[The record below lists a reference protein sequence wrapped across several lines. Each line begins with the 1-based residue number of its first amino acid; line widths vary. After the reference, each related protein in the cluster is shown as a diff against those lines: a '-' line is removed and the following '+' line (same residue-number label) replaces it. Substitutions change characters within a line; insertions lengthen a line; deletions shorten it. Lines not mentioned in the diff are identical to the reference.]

1 MSLAMISSCS
11 MSFAAPV
18 AASMTGLARSSTL
31 VMGFGPSEKDLS
43 NDPPIKEVLA
53 IAKVEQQARLARLAM
68 ATVGGA
74 TFAKTLPVRTLTN
87 ARALALASRVQVR
100 LIMCV
105 VPCVIPQGAGP
116 FGFFDPFGCADVS
129 GEEVMLYREAELA
142 HGRVAMMAA
151 VGFLVQEA
159 FHPIFPA
166 VNGVAARQLDQVLST
181 EEGWLGGSIL
191 LMAIFF
197 SEIWRARVGWMD
209 PKVAP
214 QTLRPGYMPGDL
226 GFDPLNLKPANEVEY
241 LTMQNKELNNGR
253 TRLSRSNYTAR
264 PAARPLAS
272 GRTSPRPLARA
283 HSVVRRARIACLL
296 GAHALLACPAMCHCA
311 HNQCFRSATDFSP
324 CRSRHDRGRRHVRPG
339 GGYEHP
345 DPRVMRGSNT
355 LLLPL
360 EIHDE
365 HEGKQRRAVTA
376 EGKFI

>member
-18 AASMTGLARSSTL
+18 ASSMTGLARSSTL

-74 TFAKTLPVRTLTN
+74 TFAKTLP
-87 ARALALASRVQVR
+87 
-100 LIMCV
+100 
-105 VPCVIPQGAGP
+105 GAGP
-116 FGFFDPFGCADVS
+116 FGFFDPLGCADVS

-253 TRLSRSNYTAR
+253 
-264 PAARPLAS
+264 LAMIAVV
-272 GRTSPRPLARA
+272 GMCGQELATNTP
-283 HSVVRRARIACLL
+283 I
-296 GAHALLACPAMCHCA
+296 LA
-311 HNQCFRSATDFSP
+311 
-324 CRSRHDRGRRHVRPG
+324 
-339 GGYEHP
+339 
-345 DPRVMRGSNT
+345 
-355 LLLPL
+355 
-360 EIHDE
+360 
-365 HEGKQRRAVTA
+365 
-376 EGKFI
+376 